1 MNKSPRRI
9 VTGHDA
15 SGKSVVAIDTVL
27 TPKVSNLERGVDF
40 YEIWNTAGS
49 PAPVGNEADPTDR
62 PLTIPPP
69 KQGSIIRYV
78 DFLPESAATKTMDA
92 EAARAAFATVGTA
105 HASTWKPGQ
114 HPMMHRTETVDYG
127 IVVEGE
133 ITLILDDT
141 ETALKAGD
149 IVVQRGT
156 DHAWAN
162 RSDKPA
168 RMAFILLDGA
178 FSPEL
183 RKLLEKG

>member
-1 MNKSPRRI
+1 MNRSPRRI

-15 SGKSVVAIDTVL
+15 GGKSVVAIDTVL
-27 TPKVSNLERGVDF
+27 APKISNPERGVDF
-40 YEIWNTAGS
+40 YEIWNTADS
-49 PAPVGNEADPTDR
+49 PAPVDNGADPTDR

-69 KQGSIIRYV
+69 PQGSIIRYV
-78 DFLPESAATKTMDA
+78 DFAPESEATRALDA
-92 EAARAAFATVGTA
+92 EAAKAAFAMVGTA
-105 HASTWKPGQ
+105 HASTWQSGR

-127 IVVEGE
+127 IVLEGE
-133 ITLILDDT
+133 ITLVLDDT
-141 ETALKAGD
+141 ETRLQAGD

-162 RSDKPA
+162 RSNRPA

-183 RKLLEKG
+183 RKLLEKD